1 MPQKRFILDYM
12 EKITTSPFTVRL
24 EPDLR
29 RALEDSAR
37 KNGNSLQ
44 VEVANRL
51 RQSLGMLTDN
61 DERIRQIA
69 RETALELIRE
79 EFKQGRQLAASG

>member
-1 MPQKRFILDYM
+1 M

-61 DERIRQIA
+61 DERMRQIA

-79 EFKQGRQLAASG
+79 EFKQGNQAAASR

>member
-1 MPQKRFILDYM
+1 M

>member
-1 MPQKRFILDYM
+1 M

-61 DERIRQIA
+61 DERMRQIA

-79 EFKQGRQLAASG
+79 EFKQGNQTAASR